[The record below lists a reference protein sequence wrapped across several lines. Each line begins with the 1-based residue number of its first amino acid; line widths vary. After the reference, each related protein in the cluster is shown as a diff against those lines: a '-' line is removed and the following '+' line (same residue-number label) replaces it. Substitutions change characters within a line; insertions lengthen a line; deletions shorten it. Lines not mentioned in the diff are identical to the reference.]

1 MVRFR
6 NGGSLDL
13 GRTALAKQNAADGL
27 RLRVY
32 GPEGTF
38 LGLGTVDRGANEL
51 KILKLFV

>member
-1 MVRFR
+1 MSWPVSWRRFWPGER
-6 NGGSLDL
+6 FPL
-13 GRTALAKQNAADGL
+13 RL